1 MSGVR
6 RRQREPWPEPD
17 EEPEELAVPEVDLHG
32 LAPAAALRRLGRE
45 LHAARTRRCGAL
57 LVITGQ
63 GLGNALQKPILRTQV
78 ETWLAGPEGRRL
90 GVRGFERVHRGGAL
104 RVRLA

>member
-1 MSGVR
+1 MRHGR
-6 RRQREPWPEPD
+6 PGPWAEFD
-17 EEPEELAVPEVDLHG
+17 DGEEELPVPEVDLHG

-45 LHAARTRRCGAL
+45 LHAARTRRHAEL
-57 LVITGQ
+57 VVITGQ
-63 GLGNALQKPILRTQV
+63 GLGNALQQPILRTKV
-78 ETWLAGPEGRRL
+78 EAWLAGPEGRRL

>member
-1 MSGVR
+1 MSPVR
-6 RRQREPWPEPD
+6 RGKREPWPEP
-17 EEPEELAVPEVDLHG
+17 EEEREELPVPEVDLHG

-45 LHAARTRRCGAL
+45 LHSARARRSAEL

-63 GLGNALQKPILRTQV
+63 GLGNALQQPILRTKV

-90 GVRGFERVHRGGAL
+90 GVRDFVRVNRGGAL